1 MTEQLN
7 VVLVP
12 HTHWDREWY
21 QTFQQFRMRLVHV
34 VNTLLDILDNDPDFT
49 HFMLD
54 GQTIILDD
62 FLEVHPEQEERLKRY
77 TRTGRISIGPWYLQ
91 PDEFLVSG
99 ESLIRNLQIGRRS
112 AAAFGEA
119 MRVGYVPDT
128 FGHIA
133 QLPQILRGVG
143 IDNAVFWRGVGSEA
157 RKSEFYWTAPD
168 GSSVLV
174 LHLADPVGYSN
185 ARDMPLSPTEFV
197 TRTILLASTLLP
209 KATTTTLLFMN
220 GSDHLAPQAGLP
232 AVIAAANERLAHLS
246 PEHFRL
252 LTGFE
257 PAGRTPRPA
266 GEDQH
271 QQSPAFDGIHIRI
284 GSLAEYVAAVTRD
297 IQRAGQ
303 DALQTLTGEMR
314 SSQYAHL
321 LPSVLSTRMWI
332 KQQNAATEHLLERWV
347 EPLTAWAAQQGAPY
361 PGGLVQ
367 LAWKYLL
374 HNQPHDSICGCSI
387 DQVHRENRVRFDQS
401 QQIGEQLVQE
411 AMKYLVARV
420 DTRPPAA
427 LSARAEQISRVAIP
441 IVVFNPAPGPR
452 TEAVQANM
460 QLAALSSK
468 AVIVD
473 EHGVSL
479 PFTVLKKWQQEIGS
493 MPFSR
498 EMISSAIAL
507 EGVTNPEDFITMAEN
522 TIGSFL
528 GFVGEP
534 GKGFEVSSVHIQEE
548 DQPAG
553 VVGVELVLTP
563 PGQVRVHRETLVES
577 VRRVLALLQR
587 EDIETII
594 FTVTDLARALLE
606 FAAADLPGYGLKTFW
621 LYPHGL
627 PSSIPNTNDQF
638 TADLSATTASIEN
651 EFYRVEA
658 DPADGSLTVT
668 DKQTGA
674 RYPGLNRFVDS
685 GDIGDLYNYCPPT
698 NDLLIGTLAGMPA
711 IEVLSSPVLSR
722 LTIRGAMALPATCS
736 PDRAGRSDER
746 VLCPISSEVTLAPGV
761 RRIDIRTSVENN
773 ARDHI
778 LRATFPVLYIVE
790 TASAEGVFEVRERP
804 AALIRPADVAE
815 WIEEPVNCYPQKRFV
830 DVSDGSLALAVLNRG
845 LPEYEVITD
854 EHGHSA
860 VAVTLLRCVEW
871 LSRGDLA
878 TRRGHAGPPLFT
890 PEAQCQGLSVFDYAL
905 VPHSGTWESEEALVL
920 REAQT
925 FNVPVRVFVSD
936 QHVGALPATA
946 SIVEVEPRSLVV
958 SAIKRQYDG
967 DGLVVRVY
975 NPLGYAVEASIRP
988 GFAASQAFVANL
1000 LEQPQE
1006 QLFWGGDEPL
1016 HIGMR
1021 TGEIVTVLFLP

>member
-1 MTEQLN
+1 MTASN
-7 VVLVP
+7 V
-12 HTHWDREWY
+12 
-21 QTFQQFRMRLVHV
+21 
-34 VNTLLDILDNDPDFT
+34 
-49 HFMLD
+49 
-54 GQTIILDD
+54 
-62 FLEVHPEQEERLKRY
+62 
-77 TRTGRISIGPWYLQ
+77 
-91 PDEFLVSG
+91 
-99 ESLIRNLQIGRRS
+99 
-112 AAAFGEA
+112 
-119 MRVGYVPDT
+119 
-128 FGHIA
+128 
-133 QLPQILRGVG
+133 
-143 IDNAVFWRGVGSEA
+143 
-157 RKSEFYWTAPD
+157 
-168 GSSVLV
+168 
-174 LHLADPVGYSN
+174 
-185 ARDMPLSPTEFV
+185 
-197 TRTILLASTLLP
+197 
-209 KATTTTLLFMN
+209 
-220 GSDHLAPQAGLP
+220 
-232 AVIAAANERLAHLS
+232 
-246 PEHFRL
+246 
-252 LTGFE
+252 
-257 PAGRTPRPA
+257 
-266 GEDQH
+266 
-271 QQSPAFDGIHIRI
+271 RI
-284 GSLAEYVAAVTRD
+284 GSLAEYVAAVTQD
-297 IQRAGQ
+297 IQQAGE

-347 EPLTAWAAQQGAPY
+347 EPLTAWAAQHGAPY
-361 PGGLVQ
+361 PGELVQ

-401 QQIGEQLVQE
+401 QQIGEQLVLE
-411 AMKYLVARV
+411 AMQHLVARV

-427 LSARAEQISRVAIP
+427 LSAQAEQMSRAAIP

-460 QLAALSSK
+460 QLAALSRQ

-473 EHGVSL
+473 EHGTSL
-479 PFTVLKKWQQEIGS
+479 PFTMLKKWQQEIGT

-498 EMISSAIAL
+498 EMIASAIAL

-528 GFVGEP
+528 GSAGEP
-534 GKGFEVSSVHIQEE
+534 GKGFEISNVQIKEE
-548 DQPAG
+548 DQPQG

-563 PGQVRVHRETLVES
+563 PGQVLVHREALVES

-606 FAAADLPGYGLKTFW
+606 FVAAGLPAYGLKTFW

-627 PSSIPNTNDQF
+627 PSAVPPTSSPIENGQPPVG
-638 TADLSATTASIEN
+638 ADLSRPSPIYRPAGSSPSPTGAVKSATSAFIEN

-658 DPADGSLTVT
+658 NPADGTLAVT

-685 GDIGDLYNYCPPT
+685 GDIGDLYNYCPPA
-698 NDLLIGTLAGMPA
+698 NDLLIGTLAGAPA
-711 IEVLSSPVLSR
+711 IEVHSSPVLSR
-722 LTIRGAMALPATCS
+722 LTIRGNLALPAACS
-736 PDRAGRSDER
+736 PDRVGRSDER
-746 VLCPISSEVTLAPGV
+746 VPCPISSEVTLAPGV
-761 RRIDIRTSVENN
+761 RRIDIRTAVENN

-778 LRATFPVLYIVE
+778 LRATFPVLYRVE

-830 DVSDGSLALAVLNRG
+830 DVSDGSLALGVLNRG

-905 VPHSGTWESEEALVL
+905 VPHTGTWESEEAQVL
-920 REAQT
+920 REAQA
-925 FNVPVRVFVSD
+925 FNTPVRVLVSD
-936 QHVGALPATA
+936 QHAGELPATT

-958 SAIKRQYDG
+958 SAIKRPYDG
-967 DGLVVRVY
+967 EGLVVRVY
-975 NPLGYAVEASIRP
+975 NPLRHAVEASIRP
-988 GFAASQAFVANL
+988 GFAASQAFVTNL
-1000 LEQPQE
+1000 VEESQE

-1021 TGEIVTVLFLP
+1021 AGEIVTLLFLP